1 MEKPFNQG
9 RRVCVLLQGHY
20 DGDIRVRRKA
30 EALIGAGYE
39 VDVLALRKEGSTT
52 ADYELNGVRIITFS
66 LGKKRGS
73 LGRYIYEYF
82 AFLFWAR
89 RRLNELMIQ
98 RRYAVVDVNNLPD
111 FLVFA
116 AGKAKKS
123 GARVVLDMHEITP
136 EFFMSKYGVGAGHPL
151 VRLMRWLEKIS
162 VRFADHIIT
171 INDPLRDVLISRGLR
186 KAESTIIMNSV
197 DEALFEAGLKAN
209 VKGVATE
216 LPQPKFLMMY
226 HGTLTNIYGLDIA
239 IRAFARA
246 QRDMPGAEFWVLGG
260 GPEKDSLANLAR
272 ELGVGNQVRL
282 LGSVKPDE
290 IPVLLRRCDIGVLA
304 TRQDV
309 FLDLSFSNK
318 LSEYIIMGKAVISSG
333 LRTIR
338 HYFSEGALAFFR
350 PNDSEALAEQMTRLY
365 RDEALR
371 SRLAA
376 RAVEEYRVINWG
388 VMKQRYLELMDAL
401 TVSGR
406 PPGAA
411 SSPERPAGTAEPRA
425 LKVG

>member
-1 MEKPFNQG
+1 MGRPVNRE

-30 EALIGAGYE
+30 EALVGAGYE
-39 VDVLALRKEGSTT
+39 VDVLALRNEGKTD
-52 ADYELNGVRIITFS
+52 ADYSLNGVRIYTVS

-89 RRLNELMIQ
+89 RRLNELMAT

-116 AGKAKKS
+116 ARGARRN

-162 VRFADHIIT
+162 VRFADHVIT
-171 INDPLRDVLISRGLR
+171 INDPLRDVLIGRGLR
-186 KAESTIIMNSV
+186 KANSTIIMNSV
-197 DEALFEAGLKAN
+197 DEALFEAGLKSGGSGLAA
-209 VKGVATE
+209 KLG
-216 LPQPKFLMMY
+216 QPRFLMMY
-226 HGTLTNIYGLDIA
+226 HGTLTHIYGLDIA
-239 IRAFARA
+239 LRAFARA
-246 QRDMPGAEFWVLGG
+246 RSEMPGAEFWVLGG
-260 GPEKDSLANLAR
+260 GPEKESLAALAR
-272 ELGVGNQVRL
+272 ELGVGDQFRF

-290 IPVLLRRCDIGVLA
+290 IPALLTRCDIGVLA

-318 LSEYIIMGKAVISSG
+318 LSEYIIMGKAVIASG

-338 HYFSEGALAFFR
+338 HYFSDGALAFFR
-350 PNDSEALAEQMTRLY
+350 PNDPEPLAEQMIRLY
-365 RDEALR
+365 RDSALR
-371 SRLAA
+371 GRLAA
-376 RAVEEYRVINWG
+376 RALEEYRVINWA
-388 VMKQRYLELMDAL
+388 VMKRRYLELMDAL
-401 TVSGR
+401 TRAER
-406 PPGAA
+406 PPATA
-411 SSPERPAGTAEPRA
+411 DAPATRPV
-425 LKVG
+425 KV